1 MIALAWPRLA
11 SAVGI
16 KTDRFPAERG
26 SFIDRRAS
34 GWGHMR
40 FPGLS
45 HTRGNTSNTCKLL
58 FQCAET
64 IGKDVAEWLQKPTM
78 NAQLGTAGKLQED
91 EGKSTDTEAKDP
103 ADK

>member
-34 GWGHMR
+34 GWGHIKMR
-40 FPGLS
+40 GLL
-45 HTRGNTSNTCKLL
+45 HTTGNTSNTCKLL

-64 IGKDVAEWLQKPTM
+64 IGKDAAEWLQKPTM
-78 NAQLGTAGKLQED
+78 NAPLGTAGKLQED
-91 EGKSTDTEAKDP
+91 EAQSTDTAANDP
-103 ADK
+103 ACK